1 MIPAL
6 VSSMVCLCLGML
18 YPAYASY
25 KAVRAK
31 NVKEYVKWMMYWIV
45 FALFKTIE
53 TFTDVFFSFWFP
65 FYYEIKIVLLVYL
78 LSPYTKGSSLLYR
91 QFVHPALVTKEQ
103 EIDDMLNVAQTRSYK
118 TVMELV
124 QGGVKYITGFVVE
137 SVTKAPCILG
147 EMMKNGQNMQQNQMS
162 AYRRKASTME
172 TNNENNLLRIDDENM
187 TYDEIEQEIFLDE
200 DLGSE
205 SSDDPEFRPMV
216 KVKKTQS
223 RKPSTRMSTR
233 KNQQ

>member
-1 MIPAL
+1 
-6 VSSMVCLCLGML
+6 
-18 YPAYASY
+18 
-25 KAVRAK
+25 
-31 NVKEYVKWMMYWIV
+31 MMYWIV

-147 EMMKNGQNMQQNQMS
+147 EIMKNGPNMQQNQMS

-200 DLGSE
+200 DLG
-205 SSDDPEFRPMV
+205 
-216 KVKKTQS
+216 
-223 RKPSTRMSTR
+223 
-233 KNQQ
+233 KNKNIL

>member
-1 MIPAL
+1 MDFCNPSPVDDKISLP
-6 VSSMVCLCLGML
+6 CC
-18 YPAYASY
+18 
-25 KAVRAK
+25 R
-31 NVKEYVKWMMYWIV
+31 YVKWMMYWIV

-91 QFVHPALVTKEQ
+91 QFVHPTLVTKEQ

-147 EMMKNGQNMQQNQMS
+147 EIMKNGPNMQQNQKS

-172 TNNENNLLRIDDENM
+172 TNNENNLLRIDEENM

-200 DLGSE
+200 DLG
-205 SSDDPEFRPMV
+205 
-216 KVKKTQS
+216 
-223 RKPSTRMSTR
+223 
-233 KNQQ
+233 KNKNIL

>member
-1 MIPAL
+1 
-6 VSSMVCLCLGML
+6 ML

-147 EMMKNGQNMQQNQMS
+147 EMMKNGPNMQQNQMS

-233 KNQQ
+233 KNKQ